1 MDSTR
6 SGQVLALRTF
16 SGLADNPHT
25 STTNGSAHSLNTG
38 ASESR
43 PQEPSRTYQALLV
56 FAGFMML
63 GHIIGIN
70 SIYGLFQEF
79 YTSPETNIKDAQG
92 QEALVSLVGTIGSGL
107 TWSGCIFVNPIIP
120 RANVKLI
127 TLIGAFIMSAG
138 IILASFCDQLWQLF
152 LTQGLL
158 YGIGSSMYYFPLMS
172 VIPTYFDR
180 NRGAAMGIVVSGAGV
195 GGLILSPVFHALLTR
210 LGIRWSLRVLGLWNF
225 AVSIPIAS
233 VLKKHGATGATGQ
246 SRVSMPIVKRGT
258 FVLQACHLL
267 LCPSVGMLSAI
278 PSDEF
283 GQSVGAFLQAA
294 GNMVPNYYLTTYS
307 VSVLSYS
314 SSTGSLLLALNT
326 AANTVARIGMG
337 VLADR
342 VGRQNTMVLS
352 VIFSAVS
359 VLALW
364 YDSDPARFLAFIVFY
379 GMLAGGYSAL
389 FPTTISEIYGI
400 QNYASMNSAIYF
412 VRGIGV
418 LCGAPIAGIILGS
431 HQSGDSNSNPSRSSQ
446 MLSIEA
452 LKTRYNDV
460 AVFDGV
466 LLLAAGLC
474 VAYVRWLDARDKG
487 GWLWRA

>member
-16 SGLADNPHT
+16 SALSDNPEI
-25 STTNGSAHSLNTG
+25 SAGNGSRRSVNTG
-38 ASESR
+38 PSDAR
-43 PQEPSRTYQALLV
+43 PDEPSRTYQCLLV
-56 FAGFMML
+56 FAGFMMIV
-63 GHIIGIN
+63 HTIGIN

-92 QEALVSLVGTIGSGL
+92 QEALVSLVGTMGSGL
-107 TWSGCIFVNPIIP
+107 TWSGCIFVNPLIP

-127 TLIGAFIMSAG
+127 TLVGAFIMSVG

-180 NRGAAMGIVVSGAGV
+180 NRGAAMGIVVSGAGL
-195 GGLILSPVFHALLTR
+195 GGLVLSPLFHVLLTR
-210 LGIRWSLRVLGLWNF
+210 LGIRWSLRILGLWNF

-233 VLKKHGATGATGQ
+233 VLKKHGATGAAGR
-246 SRVSMPIVKRGT
+246 SRVSMAIVKRGT
-258 FVLQACHLL
+258 FVL
-267 LCPSVGMLSAI
+267 
-278 PSDEF
+278 
-283 GQSVGAFLQAA
+283 QSVGAFLQAA

-359 VLALW
+359 VFALW
-364 YDSDPARFLAFIVFY
+364 YDSDRARFLAFIVFY
-379 GMLAGGYSAL
+379 GVLAGGYSAL
-389 FPTTISEIYGI
+389 FPTTITEIYGI
-400 QNYASMNSAIYF
+400 QNYASVNSALYF
-412 VRGIGV
+412 IRGIGV
-418 LCGAPIAGIILGS
+418 LCGAPIAGVILGS
-431 HQSGDSNSNPSRSSQ
+431 HQSRGSSSSPSRSSQ
-446 MLSIEA
+446 MLGLGA

-466 LLLAAGLC
+466 LLLAAGFC

-487 GWLWRA
+487 GWSWRA